1 MKIYNEQITLQT
13 QALREFVNIT
23 PQVKA
28 AMEKS
33 SFRDGIIL
41 VSVLHSN
48 AAVIVNDEEP
58 GLLED
63 LNAWL
68 DQIAPVR
75 DDYKHK
81 GRFESNAAVHLRS
94 LLLHHQAVVAFSD
107 GRLDLGPWQFILFA
121 ELDGQ
126 RPKRILVKVMGE

>member
-1 MKIYNEQITLQT
+1 MHIYNEQLTFQT
-13 QALREFVNIT
+13 KKQREFVNIT

-33 SFRDGIIL
+33 GFSDGIII
-41 VSVLHSN
+41 VSALHSN
-48 AAVIVNDEEP
+48 SAIFVNDEES

-63 LNAWL
+63 LGAWL

-81 GRFESNAAVHLRS
+81 GRFESNAAVHLQS
-94 LLLHHQAVVAFSD
+94 LLLNHEAVVAFTD
-107 GRLDLGPWQFILFA
+107 HRLDLGPWQFVIYA
-121 ELDGQ
+121 ELDGL
-126 RPKRILVKVMGE
+126 RPKRIALKVVGE